1 MREEHK
7 KITDLEIENAE
18 LKKEIENLQNQIIEE
33 AKKVVEDYTKNP
45 SKMSGS
51 LFNVHENSPY
61 LDVDENDKPLY
72 KGNRWKKVLKGSVE
86 DALNFVSKKDK
97 NK

>member
-1 MREEHK
+1 MEMEEYHEEK
-7 KITDLEIENAE
+7 EALEKE
-18 LKKEIENLQNQIIEE
+18 LEELQKEITEE

>member
-1 MREEHK
+1 MEMEEYHEEK
-7 KITDLEIENAE
+7 EALEKE
-18 LKKEIENLQNQIIEE
+18 LEELQKEITEE
-33 AKKVVEDYTKNP
+33 AKKVVEDYTKNH